1 MTEGKIFHVHRH
13 SQTEFVGVHNDRR
26 TGIEQSVKPGQPGPS
41 PWTAGVDIDALD
53 GSAPRAV
60 KEAGGPT
67 WAPYFKNL
75 TPESLAEARRLGL
88 RVSVWTT
95 DSPDD
100 LKRMIE
106 LKVDAI
112 TTNRPDVL
120 KRLLD
125 GR

>member
-1 MTEGKIFHVHRH
+1 MGSLFQEP
-13 SQTEFVGVHNDRR
+13 DP
-26 TGIEQSVKPGQPGPS
+26 GI
-41 PWTAGVDIDALD
+41 AR
-53 GSAPRAV
+53 GS
-60 KEAGGPT
+60 
-67 WAPYFKNL
+67 
-75 TPESLAEARRLGL
+75 AEARAAGIGL
-88 RVSVWTT
+88 